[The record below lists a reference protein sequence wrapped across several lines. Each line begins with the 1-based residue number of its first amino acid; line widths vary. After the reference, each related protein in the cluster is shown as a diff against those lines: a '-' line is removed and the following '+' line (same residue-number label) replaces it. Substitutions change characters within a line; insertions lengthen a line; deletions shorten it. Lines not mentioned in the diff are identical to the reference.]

1 MTADR
6 AIATGLRR
14 SLEPVAIVDI
24 GSNSVRLVAYDG
36 LTPAPTPLFNE
47 KVLCG
52 LGHNVALTGKLDEG
66 AMTKALRALRRFR
79 VICAHM
85 QISSVH
91 VLATAAARDATNGPA
106 FLTAA
111 EEAIGHSVE
120 LLSGR
125 EEAELSAYGVI
136 SSFHKPDGVV
146 GDLGGGSL
154 ELINV
159 KGRALADGITLPIGG
174 LNLRDVSGGSV
185 RKAKK
190 VVRQALLSAGPLDG
204 LRGRSFYAVGGTWRA
219 LARLHMGQKGYP
231 LHVLH
236 GYTLTA
242 GEAIEFAKIIERT
255 GVEALS
261 DIDAVSDARQP
272 LLAYGALVLE
282 EIVRRGKPKEIVIS
296 AAGVRE
302 GLLHTRLDTDS
313 RIVDPLLYAA
323 REINCLRSRSPAH
336 AEELIV
342 WTDRLMKSLHIDE
355 TADEKRLRHTA
366 CLLSDISWRSHPDY
380 RGDQSMDAISQAAFV
395 GIDHPGRA
403 YIALAVA
410 LRHIGLSVDFGFRLR
425 ELMTTRLMDRAR
437 ILAGAMRIAYIA
449 SAAMPG
455 TLPRMPLTLSH
466 QKLQLHVPADLMD
479 LANEKLQGRVK
490 QLARL
495 IGCQPAVVTGK

>member
-6 AIATGLRR
+6 AIATGLRKA
-14 SLEPVAIVDI
+14 LQPVAIVDI

-52 LGHNVALTGKLDEG
+52 LGYNVALTGKLDES
-66 AMTKALRALRRFR
+66 AMTKALRSLRRFR
-79 VICAHM
+79 VICEHM

-106 FLTAA
+106 FLAAA
-111 EEAIGHSVE
+111 EEAIGRSVE

-136 SSFHKPDGVV
+136 SSFHRPDGVV

-159 KGRALADGITLPIGG
+159 KGRALADGMTLPIGG

-190 VVRQALLSAGPLDG
+190 VVRQALQTAGPLDG

-302 GLLHTRLDTDS
+302 GVLHTRLDADS
-313 RIVDPLLYAA
+313 RVVDPLLYAA

-336 AEELIV
+336 AEELII

-355 TADEKRLRHTA
+355 TPDEKRLRHAA

-425 ELMTTRLMDRAR
+425 ELMTARLMDRAR

-455 TLPRMPLTLSH
+455 TLPRMPLTFSH

-495 IGCQPAVVTGK
+495 IGCQPTVVIGK